1 MVDSLQNIFH
11 IINQIKVLRVSEHC
25 HTVFVKFLK
34 KNDDERRQIATPPP
48 PSPYNYSA
56 KTLDLKGSVR

>member
-34 KNDDERRQIATPPP
+34 KNDDESRQIATPPP
-48 PSPYNYSA
+48 LPPITTQQ
-56 KTLDLKGSVR
+56 KH

>member
-34 KNDDERRQIATPPP
+34 KNDDERRQIATPPLP
-48 PSPYNYSA
+48 PITSQQ
-56 KTLDLKGSVR
+56 KH